1 MLSLSKYSSEYPHSL
16 HTYLSNCAD
25 DRADWP
31 IIIDLPDS
39 GGTFFPGTI
48 IILLDPH
55 FGHLLLFFTLSP
67 LKPIYP
73 SMELSYLHLKSFS
86 L

>member
-1 MLSLSKYSSEYPHSL
+1 M
-16 HTYLSNCAD
+16 AD
-25 DRADWP
+25 DRPVEP
-31 IIIDLPDS
+31 IIITLPDS

-73 SMELSYLHLKSFS
+73 SMVLPC
-86 L
+86 